1 MTGTKTYIFTKTTFV
16 LTTNKKYVSSPRAV
30 MKSISPEESFELI
43 LVKTLFNG
51 NYLEYKSIGDKNKQ
65 LSLSKYPDEIYP
77 YLLNFNNKITERNIT
92 RKIQLALKL
101 MFKSS
106 KNIDEERELDQLYQ
120 SRQLDHFLNQQ
131 KN

>member
-16 LTTNKKYVSSPRAV
+16 LTNNKKYVSLPRAV
-30 MKSISPEESFELI
+30 MKSISPEEILELI

-101 MFKSS
+101 MFTSS
-106 KNIDEERELDQLYQ
+106 KDIDEERELDQFYQ

>member
-16 LTTNKKYVSSPRAV
+16 LTNNKKYVSSPRAV

-51 NYLEYKSIGDKNKQ
+51 NYLEYTSIGDKNKQ
-65 LSLSKYPDEIYP
+65 LSLSQYLDEIYP

-101 MFKSS
+101 MFTSS
-106 KNIDEERELDQLYQ
+106 KDIDEERELDQFYQ

>member
-16 LTTNKKYVSSPRAV
+16 STNNKKYVSSPRAV

-51 NYLEYKSIGDKNKQ
+51 NYLEYTSIGDKNKQ
-65 LSLSKYPDEIYP
+65 LSLSQYLDEIYP

-101 MFKSS
+101 MFTSS
-106 KNIDEERELDQLYQ
+106 KDIDEERELDQFYQ

>member
-1 MTGTKTYIFTKTTFV
+1 
-16 LTTNKKYVSSPRAV
+16 

-51 NYLEYKSIGDKNKQ
+51 NYLEHTSIGDKNKQ
-65 LSLSKYPDEIYP
+65 LSLSQYLDEIYP

-101 MFKSS
+101 VFTSS
-106 KNIDEERELDQLYQ
+106 KDIDEERELDQFYQ